1 MKKYAGVCVQDVGL
15 FLTIG
20 FDGKNYFLVAGS
32 KLAPDEVESL
42 REAGCCLPDEPNG
55 FRSIWLLDAER
66 ALGTQARNAHLDRI
80 PDAELSRLSECLKPA
95 KHYLLYGEGMTWNG
109 HDRYKIV
116 DDLSEVSDTIVDYNG
131 RCLELCES
139 SHDVPTDAPFYVIGI
154 GEQTKRTLED
164 SDPQVV
170 RQFVEKTLTIP
181 HD

>member
-42 REAGCCLPDEPNG
+42 REAGCCLPDEPK
-55 FRSIWLLDAER
+55 LDAER